1 MRARA
6 SIAAAEPGRGQE
18 RGEDILAA
26 ERDRTAGEG
35 DEPEQLVVVDLAEAW
50 ATILVTRG
58 VAVVLDA
65 EGSYLLDTGS

>member
-6 SIAAAEPGRGQE
+6 SISAAEPGRGRSGAKIFSQQ
-18 RGEDILAA
+18 

-35 DEPEQLVVVDLAEAW
+35 DEPEQLAVVDLAEAW

-58 VAVVLDA
+58 VAVVRRR
-65 EGSYLLDTGS
+65 SRRP